1 MAVYKGD
8 TQEEIDATDAYNMA
22 LQTLAESSVPLAA
35 GGDFA
40 STIRKNWPVGQMK
53 FERGGYATEGYVR
66 TERSRKFQ
74 FSGCYETRW
83 RKRMGQPNISGAA

>member
-40 STIRKNWPVGQMK
+40 STIRKNWPIGQIK
-53 FERGGYATEGYVR
+53 FAEGGYARDGYQVR
-66 TERSRKFQ
+66 GRVKPSAGATAAIEDAVALAKN
-74 FSGCYETRW
+74 CMKTR
-83 RKRMGQPNISGAA
+83 